1 MFALWEINQMEQE
14 MCSYLEWQLNMN
26 PSMLRDFQNRVQR
39 DASVIPSPSIIV
51 GQGMFAL
58 REINQ
63 MEREMCSW
71 SAGCAAMCQCLVIPV
86 QPFPPS
92 PRTTT
97 FTLTSRAKPFHRL
110 RRPHLQRLKAR
121 FPIAKGSSGH
131 RLFIAVMLASKI
143 M

>member
-1 MFALWEINQMEQE
+1 MFALWEINRMEQE

-63 MEREMCSW
+63 M
-71 SAGCAAMCQCLVIPV
+71 CQCLVIPV

-97 FTLTSRAKPFHRL
+97 FTPTSRAKPFHRL